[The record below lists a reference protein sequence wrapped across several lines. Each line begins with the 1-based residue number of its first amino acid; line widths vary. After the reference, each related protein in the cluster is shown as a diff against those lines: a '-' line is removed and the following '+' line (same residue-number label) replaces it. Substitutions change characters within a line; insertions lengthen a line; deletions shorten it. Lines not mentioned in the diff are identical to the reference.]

1 MKRKRRILQSL
12 DKVLLGS
19 VTVVFLLLISLL
31 QYIFSSE
38 YKVPFYV
45 LIIVMLLCY
54 AVCVIIYA
62 VMHAQTEKE
71 KTPEYPRVITLTD
84 MGQFVLESSEQF
96 KYGMLVTVY
105 WLERDVEYEIAHGYV
120 ENIQDDK
127 KIIVRIIEDTHEE
140 QIRNLGIK
148 ITPKSCKKIIIKP
161 YIYRNVAL

>member
-54 AVCVIIYA
+54 AVCVVIYA
-62 VMHAQTEKE
+62 VMHTQAEKE
-71 KTPEYPRVITLTD
+71 KIKEYPRVITITG
-84 MGQFVLESSEQF
+84 MGQFVMEPSEQF
-96 KYGMLVTVY
+96 KYGMLVTIY
-105 WLERDVEYEIAHGYV
+105 WLERDVEYAIACGYV
-120 ENIQDDK
+120 ENVQDDQ
-127 KIIVRIIEDTHEE
+127 KIVVCVEDYDEE
-140 QIRNLGIK
+140 QIRKLDIK
-148 ITPKSCKKIIIKP
+148 ITPKSCKRIVIKP
-161 YIYRNVAL
+161 YVFRDAAL

>member
-31 QYIFSSE
+31 QYIFSST

-45 LIIVMLLCY
+45 LIIVMLVCY
-54 AVCVIIYA
+54 AVCIIIYS
-62 VMHAQTEKE
+62 VMHSQKEKE
-71 KTPEYPRVITLTD
+71 RAPEYPRVITVTSR
-84 MGQFVLESSEQF
+84 GQFVMEPSEQF

-105 WLERDVEYEIAHGYV
+105 WLERDVEYEIARGYV

-127 KIIVRIIEDTHEE
+127 KIIVRIEE
-140 QIRNLGIK
+140 QIQELKIK
-148 ITPKSCKKIIIKP
+148 ITPKSCKRIIIKP
-161 YIYRNVAL
+161 YIFRNATL